1 MTHRSSETD
10 TAPCHQL
17 VFERVCVIPG
27 AGTSHRSFAVRLI
40 AMCTFVFFHLTL
52 QTSPML
58 IPVAPTHLC
67 SQLHLHKG
75 SRGHNSPVVA
85 APLAQEPGNRLEA
98 SQFPAV
104 PSPTRL
110 QPCLPARQ
118 SPRMWLRPFPD
129 KSEAHGETDGSI
141 RWSFRNA
148 EIHFVFVHGG
158 ISSPPQ
164 QRRRTLS

>member
-1 MTHRSSETD
+1 MRNSWSWNIPQILRRPSDGHV
-10 TAPCHQL
+10 H
-17 VFERVCVIPG
+17 VCLLSLDPPDVPD
-27 AGTSHRSFAVRLI
+27 AHSRLRRRP
-40 AMCTFVFFHLTL
+40 H
-52 QTSPML
+52 
-58 IPVAPTHLC
+58 APTHLC

-110 QPCLPARQ
+110 QPYLPARQ

-141 RWSFRNA
+141 SLSFRNA